1 MICRYDFHL
10 TDTGTSRCSIS
21 ICSMGEST
29 KQRKPQICLEET
41 SRRYELG
48 VPLGLEGEVAS
59 GEEWEHVKKTS
70 AEEWLQ
76 KGDE

>member
-1 MICRYDFHL
+1 
-10 TDTGTSRCSIS
+10 
-21 ICSMGEST
+21 MGEST

-48 VPLGLEGEVAS
+48 VPLGLEGEVVS

-76 KGDE
+76 KADE